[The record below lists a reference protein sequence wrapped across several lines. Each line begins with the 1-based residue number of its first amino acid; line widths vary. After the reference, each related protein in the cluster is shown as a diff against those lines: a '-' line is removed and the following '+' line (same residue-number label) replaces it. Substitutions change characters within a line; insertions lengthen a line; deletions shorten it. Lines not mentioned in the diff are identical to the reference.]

1 MLKIVEYIEKHPND
15 WRETLAAAPY
25 FLKIKEKGDLV
36 LFNYNQIDSDPY
48 DEIVKEARG
57 LILDKDTLEVVR
69 YGFRRF
75 MNLGE
80 VGCDQLDWESVGAS
94 SKEDGTLI
102 FIYYYGG
109 WHVGTR
115 STFDAEEAE
124 ISSPYYKNFREL
136 FDEVAAQYGFKVEN
150 LPLGYTFCL
159 ELCSPSN
166 RVVVEYKE
174 PKLFHILTRDNA
186 TLQEVSMDIGLPK
199 PKMYMLSS
207 EKDYRELVE
216 SFDETHEGI
225 VLKDAAGHR
234 AKLKSKLYFD
244 LHRLAC
250 NNQITAEIALE
261 KIISGEDSEFL
272 TYFNQ
277 WIDYFNEIDVEY
289 RAAKAY
295 VSTAQKTVNLW
306 KSNNPDGTR
315 KDFAAWLI
323 QSELLPQVLFFKA
336 YDNKAE
342 EWFNSLTT
350 AQMIKLFNIGREID
364 VTTNKKNC

>member
-48 DEIVKEARG
+48 EEIVKEARG

-115 STFDAEEAE
+115 NTFDAEEAE

-136 FDEVAAQYGFKVEN
+136 FDEVAAQYNFEVEK
-150 LPLGYTFCL
+150 LPVGYTFCL
-159 ELCSPSN
+159 ELCSPIN

-225 VLKDAAGHR
+225 VLKDAVGHR
-234 AKLKSKLYFD
+234 AKLKSNLYFE
-244 LHRLAC
+244 LHRLAA
-250 NNQITAEIALE
+250 NHQITVEMVVN
-261 KIISGEDSEFL
+261 KIRTGEDKEFL
-272 TYFNQ
+272 CYFNSKEYLDLFKK
-277 WIDYFNEIDVEY
+277 IRNELA
-289 RAAKAY
+289 AAKDK
-295 VSTAQKTVNLW
+295 VINIIKRVELW
-306 KSNNPDGTR
+306 KSENPWATR
-315 KDFAAWLI
+315 KDFSNFVKTQEYFPIWY
-323 QSELLPQVLFFKA
+323 VA
-336 YDNKAE
+336 YDKDAL
-342 EWFNSLTT
+342 EWFD
-350 AQMIKLFNIGREID
+350 KLNDKKLIALFHIGEEM
-364 VTTNKKNC
+364 

>member
-80 VGCDQLDWESVGAS
+80 VGCDQLDWETVGAS

-109 WHVGTR
+109 WHIGTR

-136 FDEVAAQYGFKVEN
+136 FDEVAAQYGFEVEK
-150 LPLGYTFCL
+150 LPVGYTFCL
-159 ELCSPSN
+159 ELCAPAN

-234 AKLKSKLYFD
+234 AKLKSKLYFE
-244 LHRLAC
+244 LHRMIN
-250 NNQITAEIALE
+250 NNQITVETALD
-261 KIISGEDSEFL
+261 KIRTGEDSEFL
-272 TYFNQ
+272 SYFNSKEYLDLFNKIQ
-277 WIDYFNEIDVEY
+277 KEIDNSQNKINEIFE
-289 RAAKAY
+289 K
-295 VSTAQKTVNLW
+295 VNQW
-306 KSNNPDGTR
+306 KKENPLATR
-315 KDFAAWLI
+315 KDFSNHVKN
-323 QSELLPQVLFFKA
+323 QSELSILWFKA
-336 YDNKAE
+336 YDNQIFN
-342 EWFNSLTT
+342 WFNGLSTKQL
-350 AQMIKLFNIGREID
+350 IKIFNIGKE
-364 VTTNKKNC
+364 

>member
-15 WRETLAAAPY
+15 WRENLAAAPY
-25 FLKIKEKGDLV
+25 FLKIKEKEDLV

-80 VGCDQLDWESVGAS
+80 VGCDQLDWETVGAS

-124 ISSPYYKNFREL
+124 INSPYYKNFREL
-136 FDEVAAQYGFKVEN
+136 FNEVAAQYNFEVEK
-150 LPLGYTFCL
+150 LPVGYTFCL
-159 ELCSPSN
+159 ELCAPAN

-186 TLQEVSMDIGLPK
+186 TLQEVSMNIGLPK
-199 PKMYMLSS
+199 PKMYMFSS

-234 AKLKSKLYFD
+234 AKLKSKLYFE
-244 LHRLAC
+244 LHRMIN

-261 KIISGEDSEFL
+261 KIRTGEDKEFL
-272 TYFNQ
+272 TYFPEYEN
-277 WIDYFNEIDVEY
+277 YFNFIQNEY
-289 RAAKAY
+289 LRAQIQVALTQQIADE
-295 VSTAQKTVNLW
+295 W
-306 KSNNPDGTR
+306 KGSNPFANR
-315 KDFAAWLI
+315 KDYAFFVKDRK
-323 QSELLPQVLFFKA
+323 PQVLYFKA

-350 AQMIKLFNIGREID
+350 TQMIKIFNIGREID
-364 VTTNKKNC
+364 VTINKKNC